1 MADKRIQT
9 FEAFWP
15 YYVGEHRDP
24 TCRVLHYIGSSC
36 ALVFLALTILVSP
49 WFLLAG
55 VVSGYAFAWIGHF
68 FVEKN
73 KPATFTYPLW
83 SLAAD
88 WKMYGL
94 FITGKMAAEVT
105 RLYGSAAPSAD
116 APLRSH
122 AG

>member
-1 MADKRIQT
+1 MADDRIENFQ
-9 FEAFWP
+9 AFWP

-24 TCRVLHYIGSSC
+24 TCRVLHYIGST
-36 ALVFLALTILVSP
+36 LALGFLVLTFAVSP

-88 WKMYGL
+88 WKMYAL
-94 FITGKMAAEVT
+94 FLTGKMNAEVT
-105 RLYGSAAPSAD
+105 RLYGSAAPSRD
-116 APLRSH
+116 APLLTR
-122 AG
+122 